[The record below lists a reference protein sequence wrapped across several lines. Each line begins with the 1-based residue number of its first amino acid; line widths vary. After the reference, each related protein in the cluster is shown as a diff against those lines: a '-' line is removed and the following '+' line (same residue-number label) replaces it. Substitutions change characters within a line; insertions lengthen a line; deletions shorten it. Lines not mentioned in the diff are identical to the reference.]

1 MSTAHIKNRNDL
13 RKYLIKGPFAHYTA
27 ACLIIRTKEKGLQP
41 FLLNDNQ
48 RNLNEILDEQKNR
61 TGRVRAIVLKGR
73 QEGVSTYIQA
83 RFLRHT
89 TTKQGKHA
97 FILTHE
103 KEATENLFGITERFY
118 DNLPYG
124 MAPRTGVANAKELS
138 FVALDSGYSI
148 GTAGN
153 KAVGRSQ
160 TIHYFHG
167 SEVGFWPNAE
177 EHTKGI
183 LQAVPDAND
192 TEIILESTAN
202 GVNNYFHRLWKAA
215 EAREIDFLA
224 VFLPWYWM
232 NEYQKTPPDDFQL
245 TSEEHELVEY
255 YDLTPAQL
263 CWRRKKIAE
272 FNAAEDIESGIIAFR
287 QEYPMNAQ
295 EAFQFSGGDTLITAE
310 MCMAARKRNVE
321 GWGYL
326 YVGVDPSYGG
336 DRFAAVWRHG
346 PKMYRYE
353 VYTAGEVATLE
364 QRVQICEKILN
375 TRDSVSNRLPDMM
388 SIDFAVGKDIVDR
401 LRELGYHERVRDIKF
416 AEKPLLKQHHE
427 QFGNR
432 RNEIYGLLKMWLIDE
447 QDLAQIPDTD
457 EFQADLCAT
466 PYHYDIYE
474 RKALNKKEAIKKEY
488 GFSPDLADAAALT
501 FATMIYD
508 RSINYLPAPI
518 RPKGPDNY
526 RQRQL
531 QARQSKADIGKM
543 KNPHS
548 GPQNKLEKELQELKK
563 KRDEIK
569 AKQAKRQNERKF
581 Q

>member
-1 MSTAHIKNRNDL
+1 MNRLQITNRNDL
-13 RKYLIKGPFAHYTA
+13 RKYLITGPFADYTA
-27 ACLIIRTKEKGLQP
+27 ACLIIRTKEDGLQP

-48 RNLNEILDEQKNR
+48 RNLDEILVEQKRR
-61 TGRVRAIVLKGR
+61 TGRVRVIVLKGR

-138 FVALDSGYSI
+138 FIALDSGYSI

-167 SEVGFWPNAE
+167 SEVAFWPNAE

-183 LQAVPDAND
+183 FQAVPDAYD

-202 GVNNYFHRLWKAA
+202 GVNNYFHRFWKAA
-215 EAREIDFLA
+215 EAGEIDFLA
-224 VFLPWYWM
+224 IFLPWFWM
-232 NEYQKTPPDDFQL
+232 DEYQKQPPDDFQL
-245 TSEEHELVEY
+245 TNEETQLAAH

-263 CWRRKKIAE
+263 YWRRKKIAE
-272 FNAAEDIESGIIAFR
+272 FNAAENIESGIVAFR

-295 EAFQFSGGDTLITAE
+295 EAFQFSGGDTLITSE
-310 MCMAARKRNVE
+310 MCMAARKRNVQ

-326 YVGVDPSYGG
+326 YVGIDPSYGG
-336 DRFAAVWRHG
+336 DRFAAVWRWG

-353 VYTAGEVATLE
+353 VYTGSEVATLE
-364 QRVQICEKILN
+364 QRVRICEKILN
-375 TRDSVSNRLPDMM
+375 TRDSVSNRLPDML
-388 SIDFAVGKDIVDR
+388 SIDFAVGKDIADR

-416 AEKPLLKQHHE
+416 AEKPKLKRHHE

-432 RNEIYGLLKMWLIDE
+432 RNEIYGLMVLWLIDE
-447 QDLAQIPDTD
+447 RDLAQIPDED

-474 RKALNKKEAIKKEY
+474 RKTLNKKEAIKKEY

-501 FATMIYD
+501 FATLIQDATTHRKPNPVPTIGPFNHPYRKPSQQRTKTD
-508 RSINYLPAPI
+508 IN
-518 RPKGPDNY
+518 
-526 RQRQL
+526 
-531 QARQSKADIGKM
+531 KM
-543 KNPHS
+543 QNPEKRYY
-548 GPQNKLEKELQELKK
+548 NKLQNRLRKLEAEREEVLQEKSKK
-563 KRDEIK
+563 VE
-569 AKQAKRQNERKF
+569 
-581 Q
+581 